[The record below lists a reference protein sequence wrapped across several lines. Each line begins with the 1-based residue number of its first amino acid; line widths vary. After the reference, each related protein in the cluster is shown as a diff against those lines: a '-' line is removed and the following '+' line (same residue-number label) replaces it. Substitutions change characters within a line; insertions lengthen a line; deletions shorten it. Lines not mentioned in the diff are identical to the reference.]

1 VEQRAVGTSGLRVSC
16 VALGTMTWGR
26 DTDEHEARDQVQ
38 EFVEHGGTL
47 IDTADVY
54 GDGRS
59 EAIVGRLLREFAGEG
74 LVLATKAGGVSVPG
88 RRFDNSRMH
97 LLDALDQSLVRLGVE
112 TIDLWQVHGWD
123 PLTPIDETLEVLDS
137 AVRSGKV
144 RYVGLSNW
152 SGWQSGYA
160 AAHNRIRGLGALV
173 SHQYEYSLLA
183 RGIESEVIPCA
194 TSVGVGI
201 LAWSPLGRG
210 VLTGKYRNGTPA
222 DSRGASAHL
231 QNFVTP
237 YLTAMDRR
245 IVDAVCTAAE
255 GLGVAPLDVALA
267 WTRDQPGVSSA
278 IVGARTAAQL
288 RGILGGIETVLPEE
302 ITTVLGEI
310 SKPDNTLADRS

>member
-1 VEQRAVGTSGLRVSC
+1 
-16 VALGTMTWGR
+16 MTWGR

-59 EAIVGRLLREFAGEG
+59 EAIIGRLLQEFAGEG
-74 LVLATKAGGVSVPG
+74 LIVATKAGGVSVPG
-88 RRFDNSRMH
+88 RRFDNSRRH
-97 LLDALDQSLVRLGVE
+97 LLDALDRSLERLGVDS
-112 TIDLWQVHGWD
+112 IDLWQIHGWD
-123 PLTPIDETLEVLDS
+123 PLTPLDETLEVVDS
-137 AVRSGKV
+137 AVRQGKV
-144 RYVGLSNW
+144 RYAGVSNW
-152 SGWQSGYA
+152 SGWQAAYA
-160 AAHNRIRGLGALV
+160 AAHNVMRGSGALV
-173 SHQYEYSLLA
+173 SHQNEYSLLA
-183 RGIESEVIPCA
+183 RGIEREVIPAA
-194 TSVGVGI
+194 TSLGFGV

-231 QNFVTP
+231 QNFVSP
-237 YLTAMDRR
+237 YLTPRHRR

-267 WTRDQPGVSSA
+267 WARDQVGVSSV

-288 RGILGGIETVLPEE
+288 RGVLGGIDTVLPDE
-302 ITTVLGEI
+302 ISSVLNEISEPEATLGEA
-310 SKPDNTLADRS
+310 TLGARA